1 MGFESV
7 ELVRRVYLAWQGG
20 DLEELLSFV
29 DPEVSWS
36 PVLRFLEGERAAVG
50 HQELRRWFRHI
61 RIAYRSLR
69 PLPERFEDH
78 GSRVLVLGRLV
89 GASRL
94 EEGDLDVAVSWVW
107 TVRAGRIVAMQ
118 AFLEERAARDALTHG
133 GGGAVSTPVTGD

>member
-7 ELVRRVYLAWQGG
+7 ELVRHVYLAWQAG
-20 DLEELLSFV
+20 DLDELLSLV

-36 PVLRFLEGERAAVG
+36 PVLRFLEGDRAAVG

-94 EEGDLDVAVSWVW
+94 EEGDLDVPVSWVW
-107 TVRAGRIVAMQ
+107 TVRAGSIVAMQ
-118 AFLEERAARDALTHG
+118 AFLEERAARDALARG
-133 GGGAVSTPVTGD
+133 WGGAVSTPVAGD